1 MAEQLNKRS
10 MQLFVLDKSF
20 EVVSICDT
28 FSSLIWTERYS
39 GYGDFELY
47 LPASMANINMFP
59 RGFYLWLIEPPVLDK
74 TGQKIETH
82 NDVMI
87 IEKTELSTDI
97 EDGDQLIVS
106 GRSLESLLLRR
117 VIPKKVRYES
127 TDPREIIK
135 TILEENIVNPSEPSR
150 RIPNFK
156 IITND
161 IEDSNGKVIQ
171 DSNGGNV
178 KDSSQPLGPNDKRI
192 YEFDG
197 DYVYDAIKTICDDYD
212 WGFSLDLKS
221 DDHWK
226 TSYLAFSTVYGVDRS
241 YEQTD
246 NPYMIFSPRFDNL
259 ISSDTVEDDTEF
271 FNSAYVASTEE
282 TKDNVTRRLI
292 KYVPNNS
299 GRSGW
304 DIRET
309 FYTDSDVKLNDAD
322 NHPRPDHD
330 IYPELEK
337 YGRDELKAQKS
348 NDSFDAE
355 IALLGSVRYHRD
367 YDIGDIIQFDNTY
380 GVDKTAR
387 ITEYVRNEDDNGYR
401 EYPTFTPLSTEGI
414 DALEDSYGNYVLDN
428 YGNTINEGFI

>member
-20 EVVSICDT
+20 EVVSLCDT

-74 TGQKIETH
+74 NGRKIETR

-97 EDGDQLIVS
+97 EDGDQLVIS
-106 GRSLESLLLRR
+106 GRSLEALLLRR
-117 VIPKKVRYES
+117 VIPKKVKYES

-135 TILEENIVNPSEPSR
+135 IILNENIVKPSESAR
-150 RIPNFK
+150 KIPNFK
-156 IITND
+156 IAI
-161 IEDSNGKVIQ
+161 
-171 DSNGGNV
+171 
-178 KDSSQPLGPNDKRI
+178 DSSQRPDTKDKRS

-197 DYVYDAIKTICDDYD
+197 DYVYDAIKTICDDCD

-226 TSYLAFSTVYGVDRS
+226 TSYLAFSIVYGTDRS

-246 NPYMIFSPRFDNL
+246 NPFMVFSPKFDNL
-259 ISSDTVEDDTEF
+259 ISSDNIEDDTEF
-271 FNSAYVASTEE
+271 FNSAYVASSEE
-282 TKDNVTRRLI
+282 TKDNKTRRLI
-292 KYVPNNS
+292 KYVANNT

-309 FYTDSDVKLNDAD
+309 FYTNSDAKLNDG
-322 NHPRPDHD
+322 NNNPRPDSD
-330 IYPELEK
+330 IYLELEK
-337 YGRDELKAQKS
+337 YGKDELKSQKS

-355 IALLGSVRYHRD
+355 IALLESVQYHRD
-367 YDIGDIIQFDNTY
+367 YDIGDIIQFDNAY
-380 GVDKTAR
+380 GVNKTAR

-401 EYPTFTPLSTEGI
+401 EYPTFEPFSTEGI

>member
-20 EVVSICDT
+20 EVVSLCDT

-74 TGQKIETH
+74 NGQKIETR

-97 EDGDQLIVS
+97 EDGDQLVIS
-106 GRSLESLLLRR
+106 GRSLEALLLRR

-135 TILEENIVNPSEPSR
+135 TILNENIIKPSEPAR
-150 RIPNFK
+150 KIPNFK
-156 IITND
+156 MAI
-161 IEDSNGKVIQ
+161 
-171 DSNGGNV
+171 
-178 KDSSQPLGPNDKRI
+178 DSSERPDVKDKRI

-221 DDHWK
+221 DDNWK
-226 TSYLAFSTVYGVDRS
+226 TSYLAFSTVYGTDRS

-246 NPYMIFSPRFDNL
+246 NPYMVFSPRFDNL
-259 ISSDTVEDDTEF
+259 ISSDTIEDDTEF

-299 GRSGW
+299 DRSGW

-309 FYTDSDVKLNDAD
+309 FYTDSDAKLNDA
-322 NHPRPDHD
+322 NNNPRPDHD

-337 YGRDELKAQKS
+337 YGRDELKTQKS
-348 NDSFDAE
+348 NDSFNAE
-355 IALLGSVRYHRD
+355 IALLDSVKYHRD
-367 YDIGDIIQFDNTY
+367 YDIGDIIQFDNAY
-380 GVDKTAR
+380 GVNKTAR

>member
-20 EVVSICDT
+20 EVVSLCDT

-74 TGQKIETH
+74 NGRKIETR

-97 EDGDQLIVS
+97 EDGDQLVIS
-106 GRSLESLLLRR
+106 GRSLEALLLRR
-117 VIPKKVRYES
+117 VIPKKVKYES
-127 TDPREIIK
+127 TDPRETIKII
-135 TILEENIVNPSEPSR
+135 LNENIVKPSESAR
-150 RIPNFK
+150 KIPNFK
-156 IITND
+156 IAI
-161 IEDSNGKVIQ
+161 
-171 DSNGGNV
+171 
-178 KDSSQPLGPNDKRI
+178 DSSQRPDTKDKRS

-197 DYVYDAIKTICDDYD
+197 DYVYDAIKTICDDCD

-226 TSYLAFSTVYGVDRS
+226 TSYLAFSIVYGTDRS

-246 NPYMIFSPRFDNL
+246 NPFMVFSPKFDNL
-259 ISSDTVEDDTEF
+259 ISSDTIEDDTEF
-271 FNSAYVASTEE
+271 FNSAYVASSEE
-282 TKDNVTRRLI
+282 TKDNKTRRLI
-292 KYVPNNS
+292 KYVANNT

-309 FYTDSDVKLNDAD
+309 FYTNSDAKLNDG
-322 NHPRPDHD
+322 NNNPRPDSD
-330 IYPELEK
+330 IYLELEK
-337 YGRDELKAQKS
+337 YGKDELKSQKS

-355 IALLGSVRYHRD
+355 IALLESVQYHRD
-367 YDIGDIIQFDNTY
+367 YDIGDIIQFDNAY
-380 GVDKTAR
+380 GVNKTAR

-401 EYPTFTPLSTEGI
+401 EYPTFEPFSTEGI

-428 YGNTINEGFI
+428 HGNTINEGFI

>member
-20 EVVSICDT
+20 EAVSLCDT

-74 TGQKIETH
+74 NGQKIETR

-117 VIPKKVRYES
+117 VIPKKVKYES
-127 TDPREIIK
+127 IDPREIIK
-135 TILEENIVNPSEPSR
+135 TILNENIINPSEPAR
-150 RIPNFK
+150 KIPNFK
-156 IITND
+156 IAI
-161 IEDSNGKVIQ
+161 
-171 DSNGGNV
+171 
-178 KDSSQPLGPNDKRI
+178 DSSERPDVKDKRI

-197 DYVYDAIKTICDDYD
+197 DYVYDAIKTICDDHD

-226 TSYLAFSTVYGVDRS
+226 TSYLAFSTVYGTDHS

-246 NPYMIFSPRFDNL
+246 NPYMVFSPRFDNL
-259 ISSDTVEDDTEF
+259 ISSDTIEDDTEF

-282 TKDNVTRRLI
+282 TKDNATRRLI

-309 FYTDSDVKLNDAD
+309 FYTDSDAKLNDAD

-337 YGRDELKAQKS
+337 YGRDELKTQKS
-348 NDSFDAE
+348 NDSFNAE
-355 IALLGSVRYHRD
+355 IALLDSVKYHRD
-367 YDIGDIIQFDNTY
+367 YDIGDIIQFDNAY
-380 GVDKTAR
+380 GVNKTAR

>member
-47 LPASMANINMFP
+47 LPASMENINMFP
-59 RGFYLWLIEPPVLDK
+59 RGFYLWLIEPPVLDRN
-74 TGQKIETH
+74 GQKIETR

-87 IEKTELSTDI
+87 IEKTELSMDI
-97 EDGDQLIVS
+97 EDGDQLVIS
-106 GRSLESLLLRR
+106 GRSLEALLLRR

-135 TILEENIVNPSEPSR
+135 TILEENVINPSEPSR
-150 RIPNFK
+150 RVPNFK

-161 IEDSNGKVIQ
+161 LE
-171 DSNGGNV
+171 
-178 KDSSQPLGPNDKRI
+178 DSSQPLDTKDKRI

-226 TSYLAFSTVYGVDRS
+226 TSYLAFSTVYGADRS
-241 YEQTD
+241 YDQTD
-246 NPYMIFSPRFDNL
+246 NPYMVFSPRFDNL
-259 ISSDTVEDDTEF
+259 ISSDTIEDDTEF

-282 TKDNVTRRLI
+282 TKDNRTRRLI
-292 KYVPNNS
+292 KHIANNT

-322 NHPRPDHD
+322 NHPRPDSD
-330 IYPELEK
+330 IYNELEK
-337 YGRDELKAQKS
+337 YGKDELKSQKS

-355 IALLGSVRYHRD
+355 IALLDSVQYHRD

-380 GVDKTAR
+380 GVNKTAR

-401 EYPTFTPLSTEGI
+401 EYPTFTPISTDGV
-414 DALEDSYGNYVLDN
+414 DALEDSYGNYVLDDCN
-428 YGNTINEGFI
+428 NTINEGFI

>member
-10 MQLFVLDKSF
+10 IQLFVLDKSF
-20 EVVSICDT
+20 EVVSLCDT

-74 TGQKIETH
+74 NGRKIETR

-97 EDGDQLIVS
+97 EDGDQLVIS

-117 VIPKKVRYES
+117 VIPKKVKYES
-127 TDPREIIK
+127 VDPREIIK
-135 TILEENIVNPSEPSR
+135 TILNENIIKPSEPAR
-150 RIPNFK
+150 KIPNFK
-156 IITND
+156 IATDN
-161 IEDSNGKVIQ
+161 
-171 DSNGGNV
+171 
-178 KDSSQPLGPNDKRI
+178 SQPLDPKYRKTF
-192 YEFDG
+192 EFDG
-197 DYVYDAIKTICDDYD
+197 DYVYDAIKTICDIYD
-212 WGFSLDLKS
+212 LGFSLDLKS
-221 DDHWK
+221 DDHWQS
-226 TSYLAFSTVYGVDRS
+226 SYLSFSVLEGADRS
-241 YEQTD
+241 YEQIK
-246 NPYMIFSPRFDNL
+246 NPYMVFSPRFDNL
-259 ISSDTVEDDTEF
+259 ISSDTTEDDTEF

-309 FYTDSDVKLNDAD
+309 FYTNSDAKLNDG
-322 NHPRPDHD
+322 NNNPRPDSD

-337 YGRDELKAQKS
+337 YGKDELKSQKS

-380 GVDKTAR
+380 GVNKTAR

-414 DALEDSYGNYVLDN
+414 DVLEDSYSNYVLDN

>member
-20 EVVSICDT
+20 EVVSLCDT

-74 TGQKIETH
+74 NGRKIETR

-97 EDGDQLIVS
+97 EDGDQLVIS
-106 GRSLESLLLRR
+106 GRSLEALLLRR
-117 VIPKKVRYES
+117 VIPKKVKYES

-135 TILEENIVNPSEPSR
+135 IILNENIVKPSESAR
-150 RIPNFK
+150 KIPNFK
-156 IITND
+156 IAI
-161 IEDSNGKVIQ
+161 
-171 DSNGGNV
+171 
-178 KDSSQPLGPNDKRI
+178 DSSQRPDTKDKRS

-226 TSYLAFSTVYGVDRS
+226 TSYLAFSIVYGTDRS

-246 NPYMIFSPRFDNL
+246 NPYMVFSPKFDNL
-259 ISSDTVEDDTEF
+259 ISSDTIEDDTEF
-271 FNSAYVASTEE
+271 FNSAYVASSEE
-282 TKDNVTRRLI
+282 TKDNKTRRLI
-292 KYVPNNS
+292 KYVANNT

-309 FYTDSDVKLNDAD
+309 FYTNSDAKLNDG
-322 NHPRPDHD
+322 NNNPRPDSD
-330 IYPELEK
+330 IYLELEK
-337 YGRDELKAQKS
+337 YGKDELKSQKS

-355 IALLGSVRYHRD
+355 IALLESVQYHRD
-367 YDIGDIIQFDNTY
+367 YDIGDIIQFDNAY
-380 GVDKTAR
+380 GVNKTAR

-401 EYPTFTPLSTEGI
+401 EYPTFTPISTEGI

>member
-20 EVVSICDT
+20 EVVSLCDT

-74 TGQKIETH
+74 NGRKIETR

-97 EDGDQLIVS
+97 EDGDRLVIS
-106 GRSLESLLLRR
+106 GRSLEALLLRR
-117 VIPKKVRYES
+117 VIPKKVKYES

-135 TILEENIVNPSEPSR
+135 IILNENIVQPSESAR
-150 RIPNFK
+150 KIPNFK
-156 IITND
+156 IAI
-161 IEDSNGKVIQ
+161 
-171 DSNGGNV
+171 
-178 KDSSQPLGPNDKRI
+178 DSSQRPDIKDKRS

-221 DDHWK
+221 DDNWQ
-226 TSYLAFSTVYGVDRS
+226 TSYLAFSIVYGTDRS

-259 ISSDTVEDDTEF
+259 ISSDTTEDDTEF
-271 FNSAYVASTEE
+271 FNSAYVASSEE
-282 TKDNVTRRLI
+282 TKDNKTRRLI
-292 KYVPNNS
+292 KYVANNT

-309 FYTDSDVKLNDAD
+309 FYTNSDAKLNDG
-322 NHPRPDHD
+322 NNNPRPDSA

-337 YGRDELKAQKS
+337 YGKDELKAQKS
-348 NDSFDAE
+348 NNSFDAE
-355 IALLGSVRYHRD
+355 IALLESVRYHRD

-380 GVDKTAR
+380 GVNKTAR

-401 EYPTFTPLSTEGI
+401 EYPTFTPLSAEGI

>member
-1 MAEQLNKRS
+1 MAEQLTKRS

-47 LPASMANINMFP
+47 LPASVVNINMFP
-59 RGFYLWLIEPPVLDK
+59 RGFYLWLIEPFVYDK
-74 TGQKIETH
+74 NGKKIETR

-97 EDGDQLIVS
+97 EEGDQLIIS

-117 VIPKKVRYES
+117 VIPKKVKYES
-127 TDPREIIK
+127 VDPREIIK
-135 TILEENIVNPSEPSR
+135 TILNENIIKPSEPAR
-150 RIPNFK
+150 KIPNFK
-156 IITND
+156 IATDN
-161 IEDSNGKVIQ
+161 
-171 DSNGGNV
+171 
-178 KDSSQPLGPNDKRI
+178 SQPLDPKYRKTF
-192 YEFDG
+192 EFDG
-197 DYVYDAIKTICDDYD
+197 DYVYDAIKTICDSYD
-212 WGFSLDLKS
+212 FGFSLDLKS
-221 DDHWK
+221 DDHWQS
-226 TSYLAFSTVYGVDRS
+226 SYLSFSVLKGTDRS
-241 YEQTD
+241 YEQIK
-246 NPYMIFSPRFDNL
+246 NPYMVFSPRFDNL

-271 FNSAYVASTEE
+271 YNSAYVASTEE

-299 GRSGW
+299 GRVGW

-309 FYTDSDVKLNDAD
+309 FYTDSDAKLNDAD

-348 NDSFDAE
+348 NDSFNAE

-380 GVDKTAR
+380 GVNKKAR

-401 EYPTFTPLSTEGI
+401 EYPTFEPFSTEGI
-414 DALEDSYGNYVLDN
+414 DVLEDSYGNYVLDN
-428 YGNTINEGFI
+428 YGHTINEGFI

>member
-20 EVVSICDT
+20 EVVSLCDM

-74 TGQKIETH
+74 NGRKIETR

-97 EDGDQLIVS
+97 EDGDQLVIS
-106 GRSLESLLLRR
+106 GRSLEALLLRR
-117 VIPKKVRYES
+117 VIPKKVKYES

-135 TILEENIVNPSEPSR
+135 IILNENIVKPSESAR
-150 RIPNFK
+150 KIPNFK
-156 IITND
+156 IAI
-161 IEDSNGKVIQ
+161 
-171 DSNGGNV
+171 
-178 KDSSQPLGPNDKRI
+178 DSSQQPDPKDKRS

-226 TSYLAFSTVYGVDRS
+226 TSYFVFSIVYGTDRS

-246 NPYMIFSPRFDNL
+246 NPYMVFSPKFDNL
-259 ISSDTVEDDTEF
+259 ISSDTIEDDTEF
-271 FNSAYVASTEE
+271 FNSAYVASSEE
-282 TKDNVTRRLI
+282 TKDNKTRRLI
-292 KYVPNNS
+292 KYVANNT

-309 FYTDSDVKLNDAD
+309 FYTNSDAKLNDG
-322 NHPRPDHD
+322 NNNPRPDSD

-337 YGRDELKAQKS
+337 YGKDELKSQKS
-348 NDSFDAE
+348 NDSFNAE
-355 IALLGSVRYHRD
+355 IALLESVQYHRD
-367 YDIGDIIQFDNTY
+367 YDIGDIIQFDNAY
-380 GVDKTAR
+380 GVNKTAR

-401 EYPTFTPLSTEGI
+401 EYPTFEPFSTEGI

>member
-1 MAEQLNKRS
+1 MTEQLTKRS

-20 EVVSICDT
+20 EVVSLCDT

-59 RGFYLWLIEPPVLDK
+59 RGFYLWLIEPSILNANGEVIVP
-74 TGQKIETH
+74 H

-117 VIPKKVRYES
+117 VIPKKVEYKS
-127 TDPREIIK
+127 VDPKDIIK
-135 TILEENIVNPSEPSR
+135 TILEENVINPSEPSR

-161 IEDSNGKVIQ
+161 IKDSNENIIQ
-171 DSNGGNV
+171 DSNGDNI
-178 KDSSQPLGPNDKRI
+178 KDSSQPMSPKDKRT

-221 DDHWK
+221 DDNWK
-226 TSYLAFSTVYGVDRS
+226 TSYMAFSIVYGTDRS
-241 YEQTD
+241 YEQTKY
-246 NPYMIFSPRFDNL
+246 PYMVFSPRFDNL

-299 GRSGW
+299 GRVGW

-309 FYTDSDVKLNDAD
+309 FYTDSDAKLNDAD

-348 NDSFDAE
+348 NDSFNAE

-380 GVDKTAR
+380 GVNKKAR

-401 EYPTFTPLSTEGI
+401 EYPTFTPISVEGI

>member
-20 EVVSICDT
+20 EVVSLCDT

-74 TGQKIETH
+74 NGRKIETR

-97 EDGDQLIVS
+97 EDGDQLVIS
-106 GRSLESLLLRR
+106 GRSLEALLLRR
-117 VIPKKVRYES
+117 VIPKKVKYES
-127 TDPREIIK
+127 TDPRETIKII
-135 TILEENIVNPSEPSR
+135 LNENIVKPSESAR
-150 RIPNFK
+150 KIPNFK
-156 IITND
+156 IAI
-161 IEDSNGKVIQ
+161 
-171 DSNGGNV
+171 
-178 KDSSQPLGPNDKRI
+178 DSSQRPDTKDKRS

-197 DYVYDAIKTICDDYD
+197 DYVYDAIKTICDDCD

-226 TSYLAFSTVYGVDRS
+226 TSYLAFSIVYGTDRS

-246 NPYMIFSPRFDNL
+246 NPYMVFSPKFDNL
-259 ISSDTVEDDTEF
+259 ISSDAIEDDTEF
-271 FNSAYVASTEE
+271 FNSAYVASSEE
-282 TKDNVTRRLI
+282 TKDNKTRRLI
-292 KYVPNNS
+292 KYVANNT

-309 FYTDSDVKLNDAD
+309 FYTDSDAKLNDG
-322 NHPRPDHD
+322 NNNPRPDSD

-337 YGRDELKAQKS
+337 YGKDELKSQKS
-348 NDSFDAE
+348 NNSFDAE
-355 IALLGSVRYHRD
+355 IALLESVQYHRD
-367 YDIGDIIQFDNTY
+367 YDIGDIIQFDNAY
-380 GVDKTAR
+380 GVNKTAR

-401 EYPTFTPLSTEGI
+401 EYPTFEPFSNEGI

>member
-20 EVVSICDT
+20 EVVSLCDT

-74 TGQKIETH
+74 NGRKIETR

-97 EDGDQLIVS
+97 EDGDRLVIS
-106 GRSLESLLLRR
+106 GRSLEALLLRR
-117 VIPKKVRYES
+117 VIPKKVKYES

-135 TILEENIVNPSEPSR
+135 IILNENIVKPSESAR
-150 RIPNFK
+150 KIPNFK
-156 IITND
+156 IAI
-161 IEDSNGKVIQ
+161 
-171 DSNGGNV
+171 
-178 KDSSQPLGPNDKRI
+178 DSSQQPDPKDKRS

-226 TSYLAFSTVYGVDRS
+226 TSYFVFSIVYGTDRS

-246 NPYMIFSPRFDNL
+246 NPYMVFSPKFDNL
-259 ISSDTVEDDTEF
+259 ISSDTIEDDTEF
-271 FNSAYVASTEE
+271 FNSAYVASSEE
-282 TKDNVTRRLI
+282 TKDNKTRRLI
-292 KYVPNNS
+292 KYVANNT

-309 FYTDSDVKLNDAD
+309 FYTNSDAKLNDG
-322 NHPRPDHD
+322 NNNPRPDSD

-337 YGRDELKAQKS
+337 YGKDELKSQKS
-348 NDSFDAE
+348 NDSFNAE
-355 IALLGSVRYHRD
+355 IALLESVQYHRD
-367 YDIGDIIQFDNTY
+367 YDIGDIIQFDNAY
-380 GVDKTAR
+380 GVNKTAR

-401 EYPTFTPLSTEGI
+401 EYPTFEPFSTEGI

>member
-20 EVVSICDT
+20 EVVSLCDT

-74 TGQKIETH
+74 NGRKIETR

-97 EDGDQLIVS
+97 EDGDQLVIS
-106 GRSLESLLLRR
+106 GRSLEALLLRR
-117 VIPKKVRYES
+117 VIPKKVKYES
-127 TDPREIIK
+127 TDPRETIKII
-135 TILEENIVNPSEPSR
+135 LNENIVKPSESAR
-150 RIPNFK
+150 KIPNFK
-156 IITND
+156 IAI
-161 IEDSNGKVIQ
+161 
-171 DSNGGNV
+171 
-178 KDSSQPLGPNDKRI
+178 DSSQRPDTKDKRS

-197 DYVYDAIKTICDDYD
+197 DYVYDAIKTICDDCD

-226 TSYLAFSTVYGVDRS
+226 TSYLAFSIVYGTDRS

-246 NPYMIFSPRFDNL
+246 NPYMVFSPKFDNL
-259 ISSDTVEDDTEF
+259 ISSDAIEDDTEF
-271 FNSAYVASTEE
+271 FNSAYVASSEE
-282 TKDNVTRRLI
+282 TKDNKTRRLI
-292 KYVPNNS
+292 KYVANNT

-309 FYTDSDVKLNDAD
+309 FYTDSDVKLNDG
-322 NHPRPDHD
+322 NNNPRPDSD

-337 YGRDELKAQKS
+337 YGKDELKSQKS
-348 NDSFDAE
+348 NNSFDAE
-355 IALLGSVRYHRD
+355 IALLESVQYHRD
-367 YDIGDIIQFDNTY
+367 YDIGDIIQFDNAY
-380 GVDKTAR
+380 GVNKTAR

-401 EYPTFTPLSTEGI
+401 EYPTFEPFSNEGI

>member
-20 EVVSICDT
+20 EVVSLCDT

-74 TGQKIETH
+74 NGRKIETR

-97 EDGDQLIVS
+97 EDGDQLVIS
-106 GRSLESLLLRR
+106 GRSLEALLLRR
-117 VIPKKVRYES
+117 VIPKKVKYES

-135 TILEENIVNPSEPSR
+135 IILNENIVKPSESAR
-150 RIPNFK
+150 KIPNFK
-156 IITND
+156 IAI
-161 IEDSNGKVIQ
+161 
-171 DSNGGNV
+171 
-178 KDSSQPLGPNDKRI
+178 DSSQQLDPKDKRS

-226 TSYLAFSTVYGVDRS
+226 TSYLVFSIVYGTDRS

-246 NPYMIFSPRFDNL
+246 NPYMVFSPKFDNL
-259 ISSDTVEDDTEF
+259 ISSDTTEDDTEF
-271 FNSAYVASTEE
+271 FNSAYVASSEE
-282 TKDNVTRRLI
+282 TKDNKTRRLI
-292 KYVPNNS
+292 KYVANNT

-322 NHPRPDHD
+322 NNPRPDHD

-348 NDSFDAE
+348 NDSFNAE
-355 IALLGSVRYHRD
+355 IALLESVQYHRD
-367 YDIGDIIQFDNTY
+367 YDIGDIIQFDNAY
-380 GVDKTAR
+380 GVNKTAR

-401 EYPTFTPLSTEGI
+401 EYPTFTPLSAEGI

>member
-20 EVVSICDT
+20 EVVSLCDT

-74 TGQKIETH
+74 NGRKIETR

-97 EDGDQLIVS
+97 EDGDQLVIS
-106 GRSLESLLLRR
+106 GRSLEALLLRR
-117 VIPKKVRYES
+117 VIPKKVKYES
-127 TDPREIIK
+127 TDPRETIKII
-135 TILEENIVNPSEPSR
+135 LNENIVKPSESAR
-150 RIPNFK
+150 KIPNFK
-156 IITND
+156 IAI
-161 IEDSNGKVIQ
+161 
-171 DSNGGNV
+171 
-178 KDSSQPLGPNDKRI
+178 DSSQRPDTKDKRS

-197 DYVYDAIKTICDDYD
+197 DYVYDAIKTICDDCD

-226 TSYLAFSTVYGVDRS
+226 TSYLAFSIVYGTDRS

-246 NPYMIFSPRFDNL
+246 NPYMVFSPKFDNL
-259 ISSDTVEDDTEF
+259 ISSDAIEDDTEF
-271 FNSAYVASTEE
+271 FNSAYVASSEE
-282 TKDNVTRRLI
+282 TKDNKTRRLI
-292 KYVPNNS
+292 KYVANNT

-309 FYTDSDVKLNDAD
+309 FYTDSDAKLNDG
-322 NHPRPDHD
+322 NNNPRPDSD

-337 YGRDELKAQKS
+337 YGKDELKSQKS

-355 IALLGSVRYHRD
+355 IALLESVQYHRD
-367 YDIGDIIQFDNTY
+367 YDIGDIIQFDNAY
-380 GVDKTAR
+380 GVNKTAR

-401 EYPTFTPLSTEGI
+401 EYPTFEPFSNEGI

>member
-20 EVVSICDT
+20 EVVSLCDA

-74 TGQKIETH
+74 NGRKIETR

-97 EDGDQLIVS
+97 EDGDQLVIS
-106 GRSLESLLLRR
+106 GRSLEALLLRR
-117 VIPKKVRYES
+117 VIPKKVKYES

-135 TILEENIVNPSEPSR
+135 IILNENIVKPSESAR
-150 RIPNFK
+150 KIPNFK
-156 IITND
+156 IAI
-161 IEDSNGKVIQ
+161 
-171 DSNGGNV
+171 
-178 KDSSQPLGPNDKRI
+178 DSSQQPDPKDKRS

-226 TSYLAFSTVYGVDRS
+226 TSYFVFSIVYGTDRS

-246 NPYMIFSPRFDNL
+246 NPYMVFSPKFDNL
-259 ISSDTVEDDTEF
+259 ISSDTIEDDTEF
-271 FNSAYVASTEE
+271 FNSAYVASSEE
-282 TKDNVTRRLI
+282 TKVNKTRRLI
-292 KYVPNNS
+292 KYVANNT

-309 FYTDSDVKLNDAD
+309 FYTNSDAKLNDG
-322 NHPRPDHD
+322 NNNPRPDSD

-337 YGRDELKAQKS
+337 YGKDELKSQKS
-348 NDSFDAE
+348 NDSFNAE
-355 IALLGSVRYHRD
+355 IALLESVQYHRD
-367 YDIGDIIQFDNTY
+367 YDIGDIIQFDNAY
-380 GVDKTAR
+380 GVNKTAR

-401 EYPTFTPLSTEGI
+401 EYPTFEPFSTEGI

>member
-1 MAEQLNKRS
+1 MTEQLNKRS

-20 EVVSICDT
+20 EVVSLCDT

-59 RGFYLWLIEPPVLDK
+59 RGFYLWLIEPFIYDK
-74 TGQKIETH
+74 NGRKIETR

-87 IEKTELSTDI
+87 VEKTELSTDI
-97 EDGDQLIVS
+97 EEGDKLIVS

-117 VIPKKVRYES
+117 VIPKKVKYES
-127 TDPREIIK
+127 IDPREVIKII
-135 TILEENIVNPSEPSR
+135 LNENIVNPSEPAR
-150 RIPNFK
+150 KIPNFK
-156 IITND
+156 ITIN
-161 IEDSNGKVIQ
+161 N
-171 DSNGGNV
+171 
-178 KDSSQPLGPNDKRI
+178 SQPLDPKYINT

-212 WGFSLDLKS
+212 LGFSLDLKS

-226 TSYLAFSTVYGVDRS
+226 TSYLAFSIVYGTDRS

-246 NPYMIFSPRFDNL
+246 NPFMVFSPKFDNL
-259 ISSDTVEDDTEF
+259 ISSDTIEDDTEF
-271 FNSAYVASTEE
+271 FNSAYVASSEE
-282 TKDNVTRRLI
+282 TKDNKTRRLI
-292 KYVPNNS
+292 KYVANNT

-309 FYTDSDVKLNDAD
+309 FYTNSDAKLNDG
-322 NHPRPDHD
+322 NNNPRPDSD
-330 IYPELEK
+330 IYLELEK
-337 YGRDELKAQKS
+337 YGKDELKSQKS

-355 IALLGSVRYHRD
+355 IALLESVQYHRD
-367 YDIGDIIQFDNTY
+367 YDIGDIIQFDNAY
-380 GVDKTAR
+380 GVNKTAR

-401 EYPTFTPLSTEGI
+401 EYPTFEPFSTEGI

>member
-20 EVVSICDT
+20 EVVSLCDT

-74 TGQKIETH
+74 NGRKIETR

-97 EDGDQLIVS
+97 EDGDQLVIS
-106 GRSLESLLLRR
+106 GRSLEALLLRR
-117 VIPKKVRYES
+117 VIPKKVKYES

-135 TILEENIVNPSEPSR
+135 IILNENIVKPSESAR
-150 RIPNFK
+150 KIPNFK
-156 IITND
+156 IAI
-161 IEDSNGKVIQ
+161 
-171 DSNGGNV
+171 
-178 KDSSQPLGPNDKRI
+178 DSSQQPDTKDKRS

-226 TSYLAFSTVYGVDRS
+226 TSYLAFSIVYGTDRS

-246 NPYMIFSPRFDNL
+246 NPYMVFSPKFDNL
-259 ISSDTVEDDTEF
+259 ISSDTIEDDTEF
-271 FNSAYVASTEE
+271 FNSAYVASSEE
-282 TKDNVTRRLI
+282 TKDNKTRRLI
-292 KYVPNNS
+292 KYVANNT

-309 FYTDSDVKLNDAD
+309 FYTNSDAKLNDG
-322 NHPRPDHD
+322 NNNPRPDSD
-330 IYPELEK
+330 IYLELEK
-337 YGRDELKAQKS
+337 YGKDELKSQKS

-355 IALLGSVRYHRD
+355 IALLESVQYHRD
-367 YDIGDIIQFDNTY
+367 YDIGDIIQFDNAY
-380 GVDKTAR
+380 GVNKTAR

-401 EYPTFTPLSTEGI
+401 EYPTFEPFSNEGI

>member
-20 EVVSICDT
+20 EVVSLCDT

-74 TGQKIETH
+74 NGRKIETR

-97 EDGDQLIVS
+97 EDGDQLVIS
-106 GRSLESLLLRR
+106 GRSLEALLLRR
-117 VIPKKVRYES
+117 VIPKKVKYES

-135 TILEENIVNPSEPSR
+135 IILNENIVKPSESAR
-150 RIPNFK
+150 KIPNFK
-156 IITND
+156 IAI
-161 IEDSNGKVIQ
+161 
-171 DSNGGNV
+171 
-178 KDSSQPLGPNDKRI
+178 DSSQQPDPKDKRS

-226 TSYLAFSTVYGVDRS
+226 TSYLVFSIVYGTDRS

-246 NPYMIFSPRFDNL
+246 NPYMVFSPKFDNL
-259 ISSDTVEDDTEF
+259 ISSDTIEDDTEF
-271 FNSAYVASTEE
+271 FNSAYVASSEE
-282 TKDNVTRRLI
+282 TKDNKTRRLI
-292 KYVPNNS
+292 KYVANNT
-299 GRSGW
+299 GRFGW

-309 FYTDSDVKLNDAD
+309 FYTNSDAKLNDG
-322 NHPRPDHD
+322 NNNPRPDSD

-337 YGRDELKAQKS
+337 YGKDELKSQKS
-348 NDSFDAE
+348 NDSFNAE
-355 IALLGSVRYHRD
+355 IALLESVQYHRD
-367 YDIGDIIQFDNTY
+367 YDIGDIIQFDNAY
-380 GVDKTAR
+380 GVNKTAR

-401 EYPTFTPLSTEGI
+401 EYPTFVPFSTEGI

>member
-20 EVVSICDT
+20 EVVSLCDT

-74 TGQKIETH
+74 NGRKIETR

-97 EDGDQLIVS
+97 EDGDQLVIS
-106 GRSLESLLLRR
+106 GRSLEALLLRR
-117 VIPKKVRYES
+117 VIPKKVKYES

-135 TILEENIVNPSEPSR
+135 IILNENIVKPSESAR
-150 RIPNFK
+150 KIPNFK
-156 IITND
+156 IAI
-161 IEDSNGKVIQ
+161 
-171 DSNGGNV
+171 
-178 KDSSQPLGPNDKRI
+178 DSSQRPDTKDKRS

-197 DYVYDAIKTICDDYD
+197 DYVYDAIKTICDDCD

-226 TSYLAFSTVYGVDRS
+226 TSYLAFSIVYGTDRS

-246 NPYMIFSPRFDNL
+246 NPYMVFSPKFDNL
-259 ISSDTVEDDTEF
+259 ISSDTIEDDTEF
-271 FNSAYVASTEE
+271 FNSAYVASSEE
-282 TKDNVTRRLI
+282 TKDNKTRRLI
-292 KYVPNNS
+292 KYVANNT

-309 FYTDSDVKLNDAD
+309 FYTDSDAKLNDG
-322 NHPRPDHD
+322 NNNPRPDSD

-337 YGRDELKAQKS
+337 YGKDELKSQKS

-355 IALLGSVRYHRD
+355 IALLESVQYHRD
-367 YDIGDIIQFDNTY
+367 YDIGDIIQFDNAY
-380 GVDKTAR
+380 GVNKTAR

-401 EYPTFTPLSTEGI
+401 EYPTFEPFSNEGI